1 MTTYK
6 ELEQQVDASADY
18 FQEMYLDWLNNF
30 LTIER
35 FAEWYAIGEEQ
46 AAAIISAGR
55 KIHHQRVNERVTA

>member
-18 FQEMYLDWLNNF
+18 FQEMYLDWFNNF

-35 FAEWYAIGEEQ
+35 FAEWYAISEEK
-46 AAAIISAGR
+46 ASSIISTGR
-55 KIHHQRVNERVTA
+55 NIHHHRVNKRLTA

>member
-18 FQEMYLDWLNNF
+18 FQEMYLDWFNNF

-35 FAEWYAIGEEQ
+35 FAEWYAIGEDQ
-46 AAAIISAGR
+46 AAAIISTGR
-55 KIHHQRVNERVTA
+55 NIHHHRVNERLTA

>member
-6 ELEQQVDASADY
+6 QLEQQVEASADY

-30 LTIER
+30 LTIKR
-35 FAEWYAIGEEQ
+35 FAEWYAIGEDQ

>member
-1 MTTYK
+1 MKTYK

-55 KIHHQRVNERVTA
+55 KIHHQRVNERLTA

>member
-6 ELEQQVDASADY
+6 QLEQQVDASADY
-18 FQEMYLDWLNNF
+18 FQEMYLDWFNNF

-55 KIHHQRVNERVTA
+55 KIHQHRTEG